1 MSERPQ
7 PFPFPEWEGQRTQH
21 VALAPDGT
29 PFAIPSGAHER
40 LHALVV
46 GDVDVV
52 AQAEGSPPRGTKIEL
67 ALAGWVQL
75 QSDDLIDR
83 INVDAPDG
91 FADVQILRQFAALH
105 DAGIAWLAFY
115 PSGDTLKLS
124 DPQRASFTRSG
135 PRVPVSLDSPLRTPD

>member
-1 MSERPQ
+1 MSEPPQ
-7 PFPFPEWEGQRTQH
+7 SFPFSEWEGQRTQH
-21 VALAPDGT
+21 VALSPDGT

-46 GDVDVV
+46 GDTDAV
-52 AQAEGSPPRGTKIEL
+52 AQAKGSPPKGTKVEL

-75 QSDDLIDR
+75 QSDELIDR

-91 FADVQILRQFAALH
+91 FADAAMLREFATLH
-105 DAGIAWLAFY
+105 DAGVAWLAFY
-115 PSGDTLKLS
+115 PSGDTLKLR

-135 PRVPVSLDSPLRTPD
+135 PRVPVPLDAQAWRPE